1 MIDKIGI
8 TLFRFDNKEIMDSI
22 ESKLK
27 DLSVSVSFD
36 LVQEKTINQNLK
48 SYNIARNEKIKFDAL
63 KEKCIELGL
72 DDFTQIKQKR
82 TRYISNIKCK
92 KIVLSILSLSS
103 DQVIVLDDSF
113 LNDDSYY
120 LIDAIKKISNNK
132 KVIILTNKKPSNEFK
147 NDTAIEIDESNYND
161 IVDNLIKDFELSKKR
176 TRWIPSTFLTLGQKW
191 IPIIFCLLTLIS
203 SFFLI
208 GDSAVLITTDPVIK
222 EIDLMYDNQYKDVL
236 LYTNTYAD
244 FYLGGDSSFS
254 NLSSNQVKK
263 VEEYLG
269 FNNTYEI
276 KHINEDDIT
285 NKYFSFIMRDDND
298 EHVYYVSHFYYLS
311 PKYDYS
317 FMKVDNRINNPSNIH
332 IPNNKNEI
340 ALDSLTADKILKHGY
355 YDNDGNKVKINDVNE
370 LIGATLSYY
379 KVTGIY
385 TFKNQNYSYPV
396 IYKNEL
402 DAEEI
407 LFNAETEYLYYILPE
422 DKNEMVQFIKSMR
435 YKTSVNEFNDY
446 HKNKVYYYGIAP
458 MTEWSSYTSARENDW
473 NGRVI
478 PGGFIGRYFEFVGG
492 LLTSLLSIIA
502 TLYFCLKDLESYG
515 TYKFLND
522 LGIRK
527 KNLFLSS
534 LIQLSIVEIMSF
546 AIALISIFVR
556 NALSGGLLFSSFYHL
571 NLLTSLIVLVMLIIG
586 MVVSLGITFIK
597 LNKKYKN

>member
-48 SYNIARNEKIKFDAL
+48 SYNIARNERIKFDAL

-222 EIDLMYDNQYKDVL
+222 EIDLMYDNQYKDVF

-269 FNNTYEI
+269 SNKTYEI
-276 KHINEDDIT
+276 KYIDEDEILD
-285 NKYFSFIMRDDND
+285 KYFSFRVREDGD
-298 EHVYYVSHFYYLS
+298 EFVSYSNCFYYLS
-311 PKYDYS
+311 PIYDYS
-317 FMKVDNRINNPSNIH
+317 FMEVDNRINSSSNVHMPS
-332 IPNNKNEI
+332 NKNEI

-355 YDNDGNKVKINDVNE
+355 YDGDGNKVKINDVNE
-370 LIGATLSYY
+370 LIGTTLSYY

-402 DAEEI
+402 DSDDI
-407 LFNAETEYLYYILPE
+407 LFNAKTIYLYYILPE
-422 DKNEMVQFIKSMR
+422 DKNEMIQFIKSMR
-435 YKTSVNEFNDY
+435 YKSSENEFYDY
-446 HKNKVYYYGIAP
+446 HEDKVYYYGISP
-458 MTEWSSYTSARENDW
+458 ETEWSSYTSKRIKDW

-478 PGGFIGRYFEFVGG
+478 PGGLIGRYFEFVGG
-492 LLTSLLSIIA
+492 LITSVLSIIA
-502 TLYFCLKDLESYG
+502 TLYFCLKDIESYG
-515 TYKFLND
+515 TYKFLNQ
-522 LGIRK
+522 LGIKK
-527 KNLFLSS
+527 KNLYLSS
-534 LIQLSIVEIMSF
+534 LIQLSIVEI
-546 AIALISIFVR
+546 ITIVVALILISVR
-556 NALSGGLLFSSFYHL
+556 NSLSGGPLFSSFYHL
-571 NLLTSLIVLVMLIIG
+571 NLLTTLILLAMLIIG
-586 MVVSLGITFIK
+586 MLISLGVTYIK
-597 LNKKYKN
+597 LRKKYK